1 MVTISDLN
9 EASILW
15 NLRIRYDNQNIY
27 THIGK
32 PQKHCVT
39 TIKKYFKAQNKLQ
52 QLTTI
57 ESSIFVQVQ
66 QRLNYNYNAINK
78 IHSTM
83 FDAFYIVQN
92 VI

>member
-32 PQKHCVT
+32 PQKHCVPI
-39 TIKKYFKAQNKLQ
+39 IKRSFKAQNKLQ

-57 ESSIFVQVQ
+57 ESSIFCA
-66 QRLNYNYNAINK
+66 NA
-78 IHSTM
+78 TT
-83 FDAFYIVQN
+83 FEL
-92 VI
+92 